1 MFLLLAIMLSGVL
14 GQQSWF
20 LLPIESSQRQNLQ
33 NTSIFTSHPQ
43 KVSVLTQLQMQNYQR
58 NFEKNLLSTIHRRQQ
73 QKQTQQ
79 LISHMNNKQMLRYE
93 NNMRHRDLPIASRV
107 NQKVIN
113 ETRNMGI
120 SKHIPFINS
129 LLINKQQQQQQQNP
143 SRFKHLPSPQRF
155 VLPQVLEQIS
165 DIRPKIRPQLP
176 ILAIVK
182 PSRPRIPMQKFVP
195 QKLAQINSLNRRI
208 HEPVLAS
215 STILIPTHTSL
226 KREDQQ
232 SATILENTNEIPF
245 SANDA
250 FLECCKEKN
259 VDAKC
264 ESRCNFDI
272 LDRRVLTA
280 MFIGADPCPRNNG
293 RSLLSCAAQDSD
305 HTNCCRANG
314 VQQTAAGDKCLGFCQ
329 MTPESNF
336 QADVS
341 MLPCWSVLKE
351 IKQCFR
357 LSLIEKRN
365 IKEV

>member
-1 MFLLLAIMLSGVL
+1 MSAL

-20 LLPIESSQRQNLQ
+20 LLPLQSQNQQLQ
-33 NTSIFTSHPQ
+33 NASIFTSHPQ
-43 KVSVLTQLQMQNYQR
+43 KVSVLTQLQIQNYQR
-58 NFEKNLLSTIHRRQQ
+58 NFQKDLLSPIHRPQQ
-73 QKQTQQ
+73 QKQSPQ
-79 LISHMNNKQMLRYE
+79 LISHVNNIQMLRHE

-113 ETRNMGI
+113 ETRNMGT
-120 SKHIPFINS
+120 SKHTPFINS
-129 LLINKQQQQQQQNP
+129 LLISNNKQQQQNP
-143 SRFKHLPSPQRF
+143 SSRFKHPSPPQRF
-155 VLPQVLEQIS
+155 VLPQVIEQLS
-165 DIRPKIRPQLP
+165 DIQPKLRPQTFKVPQLP
-176 ILAIVK
+176 VLAIVT
-182 PSRPRIPMQKFVP
+182 SRPRAPEQKFVP
-195 QKLAQINSLNRRI
+195 QKLIHINSLNNRI
-208 HEPVLAS
+208 HEPVLSS
-215 STILIPTHTSL
+215 STILIPIHTSL
-226 KREDQQ
+226 KREDQ
-232 SATILENTNEIPF
+232 SATIVKNIGGISLV

-259 VDAKC
+259 VDTKC

-280 MFIGADPCPRNNG
+280 MFIGSDPCPRNNG

-314 VQQTAAGDKCLGFCQ
+314 VQHTAAGDKCLEFCQ

-365 IKEV
+365 IKEA